1 MTGDDSVMINPEQ
14 QRLVLKAVIYGPR
27 PRTTLRVWG
36 MVMVHIQRDTG
47 EITASC
53 RELAED
59 AGTTPDDASRALN
72 RLAVIGAL
80 LKPKPGCYAINPHVG
95 WSGGLAE
102 RQAAAKDAPVLRP
115 VEPAAT
121 IADETAPI
129 PR

>member
-36 MVMVHIQRDTG
+36 MVMLHIQRDTG

-59 AGTTPDDASRALN
+59 AGTTPDEASRALN

-80 LKPKPGCYAINPHVG
+80 LKLEPGRYAINPHVG
-95 WSGGLAE
+95 WVGDLAT
-102 RQAAAKDAPVLRP
+102 RQEAAKDVPPVRLVDP
-115 VEPAAT
+115 VV
-121 IADETAPI
+121 
-129 PR
+129 

>member
-1 MTGDDSVMINPEQ
+1 MTSDPVMINPEQ
-14 QRLVLKAVIYGPR
+14 QRFVLMAIINGPR

-36 MVMVHIQRDTG
+36 VAMVHIQRDTG

-59 AGTTPDDASRALN
+59 AATTPDEAARALD

-95 WSGGLAE
+95 WFGDLAK
-102 RQAAAKDAPVLRP
+102 RQKAAEDVPPVRLVDP
-115 VEPAAT
+115 VV
-121 IADETAPI
+121 
-129 PR
+129 

>member
-59 AGTTPDDASRALN
+59 AGTTPDEAARALDW
-72 RLAVIGAL
+72 LAGIGAL
-80 LKPKPGCYAINPHVG
+80 LKREPGRYAINPHVG
-95 WSGGLAE
+95 WVGDLATCQE
-102 RQAAAKDAPVLRP
+102 AAKDVPPMWLVDPV
-115 VEPAAT
+115 V
-121 IADETAPI
+121 
-129 PR
+129 